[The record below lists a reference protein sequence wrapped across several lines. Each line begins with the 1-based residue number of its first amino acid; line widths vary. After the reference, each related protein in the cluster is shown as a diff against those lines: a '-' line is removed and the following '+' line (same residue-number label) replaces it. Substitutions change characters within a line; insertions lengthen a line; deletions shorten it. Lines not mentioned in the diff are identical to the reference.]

1 MRKKMLHSI
10 LAPMMAVVVTA
21 AASAAAP
28 VKLSIHVAP
37 DFLSRADAYAD
48 PVIPDEVYI
57 SKKYIHFSED
67 YHADKSVRSY
77 VDRCSFTRF
86 TMKKGKLV
94 RDVFFLINPEGVD
107 EDGFYRIQCDIVK
120 KEVRAGIRLFD
131 VRVARISR
139 LPTRLAAI
147 RSEFQKKLLSVGDE
161 LGTADLSPLY
171 SADPR
176 PVKVASLPAAV
187 RSALNSK
194 AGEALEYLGGG
205 AGRHL
210 FRFAIGNADTDA
222 QKKERNTARGY
233 FCYLD
238 YDVTRSRIDAYYSIV
253 DYSVYIK

>member
-1 MRKKMLHSI
+1 MKRKLHFAL
-10 LAPMMAVVVTA
+10 LALLAAGA
-21 AASAAAP
+21 AAVFADAP
-28 VKLSIHVAP
+28 VKLSIHVVA

-48 PVIPDEVYI
+48 PVLPDEVYI

-67 YHADKSVRSY
+67 YHSDKSVRSF

-86 TMKKGKLV
+86 TLHKGKLL
-94 RDVFFLINPEGVD
+94 RDVFFVINPEGVD

-120 KEVRAGIRLFD
+120 KEVRSTIRIFD
-131 VRVARISR
+131 VRVTRIMK
-139 LPTRLAAI
+139 LPTRLSVI
-147 RSEFQKKLLSVGDE
+147 RTEFQKKLLFVGDE

-171 SADPR
+171 SVVPR
-176 PVKVASLPAAV
+176 PVKVSSLASTV
-187 RSALNSK
+187 KTALASK
-194 AGEALEYLGGG
+194 GGESLEYLGGG

-210 FRFAIGNADTDA
+210 FRFAIGNADTEA

-238 YDVTRSRIDAYYSIV
+238 YDVTRSRIDAYYSVV